1 MLSQNV
7 AKTTVPSYYMI
18 RTNLPQRKPQNQW
31 EGVYYFGGITKR
43 QRHLIL
49 LQRKREREA
58 SMRAF
63 SASCSNLLRL
73 LEGDLQEQ
81 GQEKAQ
87 TIQLSS
93 PHGQFDLAIR
103 LAQHGLYQQA
113 SRIVDELHQQRVLR
127 MSHYGLLIDAL
138 AAPCLGQRILY
149 GSAQCDPALTY
160 KLIGDENGE
169 ERAQEAHRWFDMA
182 FALLTTE
189 CRMNGSGHRLPQAT
203 AAATHLVNALMR
215 ALLTCGYTH
224 VSAVPDAVYDRMGL
238 MGISP
243 TISTYELV
251 MLALSLQGNMKEA
264 ESVFSFLR
272 RHHNEH
278 VTIGSFNALLLGHRE
293 CRQFDRCDAIWQ
305 ELMDRR
311 WPRAST
317 LTAELYL
324 RSIVDHSYTPTSG
337 PLQRFGNIN
346 VVEKKKIPLVL
357 AQMDDLGIPRA
368 HLSRPLMDE
377 VEDALR
383 KFHIYKSRYYEWGR
397 AVKQFD
403 FIEFRRRHGWMYDLH
418 LMKNT
423 TKQVGPLRDFNQ
435 PDAAQAPVATVEIP
449 AFFNER
455 PAWEQP
461 PLEETLYVTESRE
474 RYDDVRSGD
483 IYEDRTRSLHD
494 RSPTWM
500 NEVPETRYD
509 HLYGVNHPDIAKIGI
524 RRHLNTEYVNR
535 KEVVERDAALM
546 KRNLSTG
553 RRLRRKVESSRTHRN
568 AGSMSGAASTSASR

>member
-43 QRHLIL
+43 QCHLIL

-58 SMRAF
+58 RMRAF

-73 LEGDLQEQ
+73 LEGDTQEQ
-81 GQEKAQ
+81 QQAKTQ

-93 PHGQFDLAIR
+93 PHGPFDLAIR

-113 SRIVDELHQQRVLR
+113 SRIVDELHQQRALR

-138 AAPCLGQRILY
+138 SAPCLGQRILY

-160 KLIGDENGE
+160 KLLGDENGE

-182 FALLTTE
+182 FALLTAE
-189 CRMNGSGHRLPQAT
+189 CRMSGSGRRLPQAT

-305 ELMDRR
+305 ELVDRR

-397 AVKQFD
+397 AVKQFN
-403 FIEFRRRHGWMYDLH
+403 FIEFRRRNGWMYDLH

-423 TKQVGPLRDFNQ
+423 SKQVGPLRDFNQ
-435 PDAAQAPVATVEIP
+435 PDATQAPVATVEIP

-461 PLEETLYVTESRE
+461 PLEETLYVTESKE

-524 RRHLNTEYVNR
+524 RRHLNAEYVNR

-546 KRNLSTG
+546 KKNLSTG

-568 AGSMSGAASTSASR
+568 AGSMSGAASASVSR

>member
-31 EGVYYFGGITKR
+31 EGVYYFSGITKR
-43 QRHLIL
+43 QRHLVL

-58 SMRAF
+58 HMRMF
-63 SASCSNLLRL
+63 SASCGNILRL
-73 LEGDLQEQ
+73 FERGFQEQ
-81 GQEKAQ
+81 QQ
-87 TIQLSS
+87 TVQAPQLSS
-93 PHGQFDLAIR
+93 PHGQLDLAIR

-113 SRIVDELHQQRVLR
+113 SHIVDELHRRRALGVN
-127 MSHYGLLIDAL
+127 HYGLLIDAL
-138 AAPCLGQRILY
+138 AASCVGQRILHC
-149 GSAQCDPALTY
+149 SAQGDPALTY
-160 KLIGDENGE
+160 KLLGDENGE
-169 ERAQEAHRWFDMA
+169 ERAQEAHRWFDRA
-182 FALLTTE
+182 FALLTAE
-189 CRMNGSGHRLPQAT
+189 CRMVCGGNCPPQAT

-215 ALLTCGYTH
+215 TLLTCGYTH
-224 VSAVPDAVYDRMGL
+224 VTAVPDAVYDRMGM

-251 MLALSLQGNMKEA
+251 ILALSLQGNMQEA

-272 RHHNEH
+272 KHHNEH
-278 VTIGSFNALLLGHRE
+278 VTVGSFNALLLGHRE

-305 ELMDRR
+305 ELVDRR
-311 WPRAST
+311 WPRANV

-324 RSIVDHSYTPTSG
+324 RSIVDHSYTPTSE

-346 VVEKKKIPLVL
+346 VVEKKKVPLVL

-383 KFHIYKSRYYEWGR
+383 KFCIYKSRFYEWGR
-397 AVKQFD
+397 AVKQFN
-403 FIEFRRRHGWMYDLH
+403 FIEFRRRNGWMYDLH

-423 TKQVGPLRDFNQ
+423 TKQVGPLRDFNH
-435 PDAAQAPVATVEIP
+435 PDAAQVAAATVELP
-449 AFFNER
+449 AFFNDR
-455 PAWEQP
+455 QAWERP
-461 PLEETLYVTESRE
+461 PLEETLFVTETQE

-509 HLYGVNHPDIAKIGI
+509 RLYGVNHPDIAKIGI
-524 RRHLNTEYVNR
+524 RRHLNAEYVNR
-535 KEVVERDAALM
+535 KEIVERDAALM
-546 KRNLSTG
+546 KKNLSSG

-568 AGSMSGAASTSASR
+568 AGSLSGSASTSASR